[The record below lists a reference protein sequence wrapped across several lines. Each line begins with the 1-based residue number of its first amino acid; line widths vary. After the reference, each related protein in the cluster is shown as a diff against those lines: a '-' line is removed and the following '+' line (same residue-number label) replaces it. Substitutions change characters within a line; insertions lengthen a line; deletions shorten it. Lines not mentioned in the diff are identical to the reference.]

1 MSYGF
6 PPVPVDLSLWCALA
20 LASALVAAFV
30 ALLAYVVA
38 D

>member
-6 PPVPVDLSLWCALA
+6 PPVPVAWHLWCALA